1 MKLTEE
7 KFLSLCKE
15 MYSNMSKEMDSDVQ
29 DFYTYESTFDKLMTT
44 FGSAILEESL
54 SEKEVSERRKKKSK
68 LDSGK

>member
-15 MYSNMSKEMDSDVQ
+15 MYSNMSTEMDSDVQ

-44 FGSAILEESL
+44 FGSSILEESL

>member
-15 MYSNMSKEMDSDVQ
+15 MYSNMSTEMDSDVQ